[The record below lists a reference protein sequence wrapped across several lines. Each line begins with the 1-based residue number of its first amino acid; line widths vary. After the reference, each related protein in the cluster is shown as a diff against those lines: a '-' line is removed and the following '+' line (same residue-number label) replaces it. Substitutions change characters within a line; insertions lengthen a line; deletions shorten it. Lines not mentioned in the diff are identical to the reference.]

1 MGRQIVF
8 ILSGAYGFTRNL
20 LHYSGSIQAKIF
32 ITFSLVVLLS
42 ITVISVTTY
51 LNFSRTIEANAAGY
65 VSDAVRHANENFEM
79 IFDDIEKISTVIVTN
94 QQNVISV
101 ITSGKDPVEYD
112 GFREN
117 QSTESFLS
125 SLIAYKTYISRI
137 AIIGT
142 NGKIFSAGGSM
153 LFGSILEAP
162 WFQQALISKD
172 KQILIDAPDK
182 ESVSFSRIIRQNNR
196 PVGVVVI
203 DLNKAYIQKI
213 FNVNPVEGS
222 LLFVA
227 DPMGNFIFKPKT
239 DIPEQSLLE
248 SASAPT
254 LDEVNDKRSLSH
266 SIITLSG
273 NKYLA
278 VRYTSSMTG
287 WLTLGL
293 IPYDSLMK
301 EATAIKLNIIR
312 MVSLVFFIVLIVSVA
327 VSNQMTKSLKH
338 LSYTMNKVREGN
350 LRARPRVRSKDEIGD
365 LSEGFNL
372 MMNRIHSLLDEV
384 KNGEKEKREAEL
396 IALQAQIRPHF
407 IYNTLG
413 TIKNLARVHN
423 VKNIEDL
430 TVSFI
435 DLLRMTLGHTR
446 EFITIEEEMHY
457 LRSYIHVQQYKYL
470 DRVSVR
476 FQVEDEALEC
486 LTIRL
491 LLQPIIENAMMH
503 AIGESG
509 KNLLVT
515 VRIYSELD
523 QIKFEVTDNGI
534 GMTSGQI
541 EQALEPSDNDGRFT
555 GIGIRNV
562 NERIQRT
569 FGNEYGLTVLSEQ
582 DMYTTVEFSLPIRR
596 RDE

>member
-1 MGRQIVF
+1 MGKRIVL
-8 ILSGAYGFTRNL
+8 ILSEIYAFIRNL
-20 LHYSGSIQAKIF
+20 LHYSSSIQAKIF

-51 LNFSRTIEANAAGY
+51 LNFSRTIETNAAGY
-65 VSDAVRHANENFEM
+65 VADAVKHANENFEM

-94 QQNVISV
+94 QQNVIGV
-101 ITSGKDPVEYD
+101 IISGKDPVEYD

-117 QSTESFLS
+117 QSTESFLA

-142 NGKIFSAGGSM
+142 NGKIFSSGGPM
-153 LFGSILEAP
+153 IFGSILNEP
-162 WFQQALISKD
+162 WFEKALASKD
-172 KQILIDAPDK
+172 KQILIDAQNN

-196 PVGVVVI
+196 PVGVVII

-213 FNVNPVEGS
+213 FNINPVEDS

-227 DPMGNFIFKPKT
+227 DPLGNFIFKPET
-239 DIPEQSLLE
+239 VIPEKNLLE
-248 SASAPT
+248 STLAPIYVNEDSSKPLAHSLFT
-254 LDEVNDKRSLSH
+254 LGD
-266 SIITLSG
+266 

-278 VRYTSSMTG
+278 VRYVSSMTG

-301 EATAIKLNIIR
+301 EATAIKHNIIQ
-312 MVSLVFFIVLIVSVA
+312 MVLLVFFIVLLVSVA

-338 LSYTMNKVREGN
+338 LSYTMKKVREGN
-350 LRARPRVRSKDEIGD
+350 LRARPRVSSKDEIGD
-365 LSEGFNL
+365 LSESFNL
-372 MMNRIHSLLDEV
+372 MMHRIHTLLDEV
-384 KNGEKEKREAEL
+384 KNREKDKREAEL

-413 TIKNLARVHN
+413 TIKNLAHVHN

-430 TVSFI
+430 TASFI
-435 DLLRMTLGHTR
+435 DLLRMTLGQTR

-491 LLQPIIENAMMH
+491 LLQPIIENAMLH

-509 KNLLVT
+509 KNLLIT
-515 VRIYSELD
+515 IRIYSELD
-523 QIKFEVTDNGI
+523 HIKFEVTDNGI

-541 EQALEPSDNDGRFT
+541 EQALEPSDNDGSFT
-555 GIGIRNV
+555 GIGMRNV

-569 FGNEYGLTVLSEQ
+569 FGSEYGLTVLSEQ

-596 RDE
+596 RDD